1 MDVFN
6 LLSLIGGL
14 TFFLYDMNVM
24 SSSLEKMAGGRLEEM
39 LRRMTANPF
48 LSMVLGAVI
57 TIALPRIKTIHNAS
71 STFSRL
77 RVPISIVIKG
87 VLIA

>member
-14 TFFLYDMNVM
+14 TFFLYGMNVM

-39 LRRMTANPF
+39 LRRMTANPL

-57 TIALPRIKTIHNAS
+57 MGFQLLHK
-71 STFSRL
+71 
-77 RVPISIVIKG
+77 
-87 VLIA
+87 